1 MPQWMITAL
10 RLTGL
15 GWYVAAC
22 IVLGIVGGVW
32 LDGLT
37 GLRIV
42 FTLVGTV
49 LGSIIAF
56 YGVYR
61 MVLPAIYG
69 SGGSRRPST
78 PTEPRNQDTDH
89 GGNGYS

>member
-32 LDGLT
+32 LGRLT
-37 GLRIV
+37 GQVALL
-42 FTLVGTV
+42 TLVGTV

-61 MVLPAIYG
+61 MVLPALYG
-69 SGGSRRPST
+69 SGSSRQPST
-78 PTEPRNQDTDH
+78 PDKPSDTDH

>member
-1 MPQWMITAL
+1 MPPWVIIAL

-22 IVLGIVGGVW
+22 IVLGIIGGVW
-32 LDGLT
+32 LGKLT
-37 GLRIV
+37 GQVAL
-42 FTLVGTV
+42 LVLAGTV
-49 LGSIIAF
+49 IGSVVAF

-69 SGGSRRPST
+69 PNRNRPPSQ
-78 PTEPRNQDTDH
+78 PPARPDTNH
-89 GGNGYS
+89 GGNGKS

>member
-1 MPQWMITAL
+1 MPQWLIVAL

-22 IVLGIVGGVW
+22 IVVGIVGGVW
-32 LDGLT
+32 LGKIT
-37 GLRIV
+37 GHVALLV
-42 FTLVGTV
+42 LAGTL
-49 LGSIIAF
+49 LGSVVAF

-69 SGGSRRPST
+69 SGNRQPPAP
-78 PTEPRNQDTDH
+78 PTHRNTDH
-89 GGNGYS
+89 GGNGKS

>member
-1 MPQWMITAL
+1 MPPWVIVAL

-22 IVLGIVGGVW
+22 IVVGIIGGVW
-32 LDGLT
+32 LGNLT
-37 GLRIV
+37 GQVAL
-42 FTLVGTV
+42 LVLAGAV
-49 LGSIIAF
+49 IGSVTAF

-69 SGGSRRPST
+69 PN
-78 PTEPRNQDTDH
+78 RNSSSPQPPAPQDTDR
-89 GGNGYS
+89 GGNGKS

>member
-1 MPQWMITAL
+1 MPPWVIVAL

-22 IVLGIVGGVW
+22 IVVGIIGGVW
-32 LDGLT
+32 LGKLT
-37 GLRIV
+37 GQVAL
-42 FTLVGTV
+42 LVLAGTV
-49 LGSIIAF
+49 IGSVVAF

-69 SGGSRRPST
+69 SNRNAT
-78 PTEPRNQDTDH
+78 PLQPRVHRHTDD
-89 GGNGYS
+89 GGNGKS